1 MWERTAKNGLFAE
14 GPLDS
19 QEGYSALLADALR
32 CLSLDFCFLVVI
44 KESELDVNDG
54 VALELNHL
62 YAPPLSMPNKGGLT
76 DREAAIDALH
86 RFLWA
91 LDEGNDT
98 LSASSLTLD
107 AVMVLQFTHN
117 GAKPRE
123 VLGRETIVELLMSA
137 VGRPLDTTHMATNV
151 RCEVEGNEAK
161 LQAQILAQ
169 HFRGGEG
176 LGPEFGDYYLFGNI
190 YKCDIERAD
199 HGLWKISRVTIKAAW
214 TQGNPEVMKV

>member
-1 MWERTAKNGLFAE
+1 
-14 GPLDS
+14 
-19 QEGYSALLADALR
+19 
-32 CLSLDFCFLVVI
+32 
-44 KESELDVNDG
+44 
-54 VALELNHL
+54 
-62 YAPPLSMPNKGGLT
+62 MPNKGGLT

-91 LDEGNDT
+91 LDEGSDK
-98 LSASSLTLD
+98 LSASSLTSD
-107 AVMVLQFTHN
+107 AVMTLQFTHN

-123 VLGRETIVELLMSA
+123 IVGREQIVDLLMSA

-151 RCEVEGNEAK
+151 RCEVEGDKAT

-176 LGPEFGDYYLFGNI
+176 VGPEFGDYYLFGNI
-190 YKCDIERAD
+190 YQCNVQRAD
-199 HGLWKISRVTIKAAW
+199 EDLWKISHVTISAAW